1 LALTLSQIVQ
11 RVAHQH
17 RGRVV
22 KWVGDGVMLYFDRPE
37 DAFLG
42 ALEMARRVTS
52 AGLPD
57 AHVGIDARPV
67 IIQDGDYFG
76 SAVNVAARIAAYAR
90 AGEVLSSDRA
100 VQAADGLPSEIRS
113 TVIGPV
119 SLKGVSQPVV
129 LRQLERIS

>member
-1 LALTLSQIVQ
+1 MALTLSQIVQ

-37 DAFLG
+37 DAFLS

-57 AHVGIDARPV
+57 AHVGIDAGPV

-76 SAVNVAARIAAYAR
+76 GTVNVAARIAAYAR